1 MLHLLINKN
10 VLNLISY
17 TSRIRI
23 KISCSVLSSN
33 VKYNQVN
40 TKLLILKFNDST
52 SNLHKKL
59 RMTVCASSAFFSLL
73 NLEGNVEPFFL

>member
-1 MLHLLINKN
+1 M
-10 VLNLISY
+10 
-17 TSRIRI
+17 
-23 KISCSVLSSN
+23 LSST